1 MADILIRGMDIPKDG
16 RKHTVLLQFLE
27 DGKCRGIVEYSKS
40 YDDRSVKVFEVVS
53 LPEWHG
59 RLIDADAVVKTICN
73 SCDGACDVVQCDCLN
88 CKADCRCDIVK
99 EISDAPTIIE
109 ADLEWK
115 MKNCCCFSNTDQ
127 AEGGTDDG

>member
-1 MADILIRGMDIPKDG
+1 MADILIRGMEMPTKCGLCPMFCDDFNDYCSAAQRSIPFDAEKPEWCPFV
-16 RKHTVLLQFLE
+16 H
-27 DGKCRGIVEYSKS
+27 
-40 YDDRSVKVFEVVS
+40 
-53 LPEWHG
+53 LPEGHG

-127 AEGGTDDG
+127 AEGGGEMA